1 MKIKE
6 REKQPA
12 LSWGTFGICPL
23 FLPTLVFC
31 FVGVEGKIGR
41 ERQLWMS
48 TPWVQERVL
57 YPVFWP
63 NCPPIPQEKR
73 KETRSLALH
82 PEESTQGWLGILQ
95 EGANCK
101 SPPPELRVKGFPPT
115 SCYLSMKTCALIEP
129 NAILRMYQKPTH
141 WQAMLQLSS
150 AFFRPMHS
158 VSPCC
163 RDSRESFWWCPTPF
177 GCTVVIGEAWV
188 FFFIVTFISAGQ

>member
-1 MKIKE
+1 MDVHTLG
-6 REKQPA
+6 A
-12 LSWGTFGICPL
+12 GACPL
-23 FLPTLVFC
+23 PGLLAKLP
-31 FVGVEGKIGR
+31 
-41 ERQLWMS
+41 
-48 TPWVQERVL
+48 
-57 YPVFWP
+57 
-63 NCPPIPQEKR
+63 PPTPQEKR